1 MMKVFVIQS
10 KSFYKD
16 DRGIDYQIADYGEV
30 PCIFTSL
37 VRAKAS
43 MEIRKNTRINT
54 FNERIIS
61 DYPDGRD
68 SESFLVQEFTT
79 MDDKTDVRTIVSLYL
94 TYTD

>member
-1 MMKVFVIQS
+1 MMKVYVIQS

-79 MDDKTDVRTIVSLYL
+79 IDDKTDVRTIVSLYL

>member
-1 MMKVFVIQS
+1 MMKVYVILS

-16 DRGIDYQIADYGEV
+16 DRGIDYLIADYGEV

-37 VRAKAS
+37 ARAKKS
-43 MEIRKNTRINT
+43 MEIRKSTRIHT

-61 DYPDGRD
+61 DYPVGRD

-79 MDDKTDVRTIVSLYL
+79 MNDRTDVRTIVSLYW

>member
-1 MMKVFVIQS
+1 MMKVYVIQS

-43 MEIRKNTRINT
+43 MQNRKDTRISRL
-54 FNERIIS
+54 NERIIS
-61 DYPDGRD
+61 DYPVGRD
-68 SESFLVQEFTT
+68 SAPFLVQEFTT
-79 MDDKTDVRTIVSLYL
+79 IDDNTGVRTIVSLYL
-94 TYTD
+94 TYTC

>member
-1 MMKVFVIQS
+1 MMKVFVILT

-61 DYPDGRD
+61 DYPAGRD

-79 MDDKTDVRTIVSLYL
+79 MNDKTDVRTIVSLYL

>member
-1 MMKVFVIQS
+1 MMKVYVIQS

-43 MEIRKNTRINT
+43 MQNRKDTRISRL
-54 FNERIIS
+54 NERIIS
-61 DYPDGRD
+61 DYPFGRD
-68 SESFLVQEFTT
+68 SAPFLVQEFTT
-79 MDDKTDVRTIVSLYL
+79 IDDNTGVRTIVSLYL
-94 TYTD
+94 TYTC

>member
-1 MMKVFVIQS
+1 MMKVYVIQS

-30 PCIFTSL
+30 PCIFTSYA
-37 VRAKAS
+37 RAKKS
-43 MEIRKNTRINT
+43 MENRKETRIDM

-61 DYPDGRD
+61 DYPYGH
-68 SESFLVQEFTT
+68 ESKPFLVQEFTT
-79 MDDKTDVRTIVSLYL
+79 MDDKTGVRTIVSLYL